1 MKSFTKRYTNPRSE
15 VSFSGKNI
23 IRKYSS
29 INENKL
35 TNKLARIPTYVLHRE
50 AKKPRTYNPF
60 ILYRKR
66 VLLQADL
73 MDMQSMSKAN
83 QGKKYILIVCDA
95 FTRKCW
101 ASALPNK
108 TAEVVLNEFKILH
121 VDIGAFE
128 RLMTDAGTEFL
139 SKKFSAFLKKQNIAY
154 IRGNPHA
161 PHVER
166 LNRTIQNKLFRYMT
180 ENETEKWID
189 VLDDVVFAYN
199 NRYHRI
205 IKMSP
210 NNAEEEGNKNLVI
223 SNLSMYYNKAFQK
236 RKKPKFKV
244 NDVVSIQKLNNVFAK
259 GYHQV
264 FTDHLYKITEVHTKL
279 PIPMYSLSEYD
290 GSEKIEGRFYANELQ
305 LANFE
310 VYKVEEIRKERTR
323 NGVKEV
329 LVKWKGWP
337 EQYNSWEPK
346 TNIVKEY
353 NNE

>member
-1 MKSFTKRYTNPRSE
+1 MVFVKRYTNPRSKL
-15 VSFSGKNI
+15 SFSGKNI
-23 IRKYSS
+23 IRRYSN
-29 INENKL
+29 ITNTKLVNKL
-35 TNKLARIPTYVLHRE
+35 SRIPTYVLHRE
-50 AKKPRTYNPF
+50 AKKPKTYNPF

-73 MDMQSMSKAN
+73 IDMQSLSKAN
-83 QGKKYILIVCDA
+83 QEKKYILIVCDA

-101 ASALPNK
+101 ASALANK
-108 TAEVVLNEFKILH
+108 TSELVLTEFKNMYS
-121 VDIGAFE
+121 DIGSFE

-139 SKKFSAFLKKQNIAY
+139 SKKFTSFLKKHDIGFT
-154 IRGNPHA
+154 RGNPHA

-189 VLDDVVFAYN
+189 ILDDIVFAYN
-199 NRYHRI
+199 ARYHRM

-210 NNAEEEGNKNLVI
+210 NDAEKEKNKNLVI
-223 SNLSMYYNKAFQK
+223 SNLSVYYDKAIKK
-236 RKKPKFKV
+236 RKKPKFKI
-244 NDVVSIQKLNNVFAK
+244 NDIVSIQKLNNVFAK

-310 VYKVEEIRKERTR
+310 VYKVEKIKKERVK
-323 NGVKEV
+323 NGVREV

-337 EQYNSWEPK
+337 EKYNSWEPK

-353 NNE
+353 NND